1 MRTKFLCH
9 MRRLA
14 KKNVRLE
21 EYFCRSR
28 RCMVYRV
35 RVRGGAG
42 CCNEFCSYV
51 QGHAALQSARRAWV
65 LSHAFAEY
73 SRLCRKVRPKFLDI

>member
-1 MRTKFLCH
+1 MYIKFLRH

-21 EYFCRSR
+21 EYFCGAGGVW
-28 RCMVYRV
+28 CMVYRV
-35 RVRGGAG
+35 RGGVSR
-42 CCNEFCSYV
+42 CDEFCSYV
-51 QGHAALQSARRAWV
+51 QGYAALLRARRTWV

-73 SRLCRKVRPKFLDI
+73 SRLCRKTRPKLLNV

>member
-1 MRTKFLCH
+1 MRTKFLRH

-65 LSHAFAEY
+65 LSHASAEY
-73 SRLCRKVRPKFLDI
+73 SRLCRKARPKFLNV